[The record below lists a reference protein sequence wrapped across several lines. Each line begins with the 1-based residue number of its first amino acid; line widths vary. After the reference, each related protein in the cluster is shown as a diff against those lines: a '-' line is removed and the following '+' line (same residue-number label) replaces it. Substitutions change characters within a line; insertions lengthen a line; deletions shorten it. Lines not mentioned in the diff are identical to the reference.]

1 MGVRG
6 LPELPLGDFDAPLG
20 FFEATAGFTLAMCP
34 NLLKVRGKQ
43 TKSE

>member
-6 LPELPLGDFDAPLG
+6 LPELPLGDFGAPLG

-34 NLLKVRGKQ
+34 NLLKVRWKR